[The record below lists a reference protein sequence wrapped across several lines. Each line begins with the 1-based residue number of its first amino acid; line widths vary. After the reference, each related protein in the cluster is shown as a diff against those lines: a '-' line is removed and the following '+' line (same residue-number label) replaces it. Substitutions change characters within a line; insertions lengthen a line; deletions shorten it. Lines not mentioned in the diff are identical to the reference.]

1 MQVHACMQMEYRR
14 EIAMKAITEPILASE
29 QYQSILQAM
38 NQKGCTAVFGLS
50 DTAFSCAVHCLG
62 RQTKYRVI
70 ITYGERRA
78 RQLEEYYR
86 FFDRSVYT
94 YPAKDVLF
102 YSADVHG
109 NAIVR
114 QRIEILKLLAEEQE
128 ATIILPAEALLER
141 IPKLEELR
149 KNRYTIQVGDTVD
162 SQAFRSRVTDLGY
175 ERVDAVEG
183 PGEYAIRGGIL
194 DIFPLTEDCPYRIE
208 LWGDEVDSLRSF
220 DVESQRSIEEVK
232 ALVIYPATEAVLT
245 DERIAAGL
253 KAIEKEHKK
262 TAKTLKDAFQTEAY
276 ARLNRAVQALKE
288 ELTELHTAIG
298 IDGYLPY
305 FYASLVS
312 ILDYFPE
319 NTGVFVDEPKR
330 VEESL
335 KAYETE
341 FRENMKSRLEGGYIL
356 PGQAELLYSVAEVQ
370 HNLEQRSA
378 LLCMALQQELPDW
391 KVERSVFWET
401 KTVQSYNNHFDLLI
415 KNVETWKKKGYS
427 IVLLCSSATRAK
439 RITAELEDYEISA
452 FYSEDME
459 RQLRASE
466 VMVAAGR
473 LAKGFEFPEQKLV
486 VVSES
491 DIFQTGEQKK
501 HKRIKPKY
509 SGEKIHSFDDLSVGD
524 YVVHENHGIGI
535 YRGIEKIEVDKVAK
549 DYITIE
555 YKDNSKLYILASQLD
570 VIQKYSSKEGARPKL
585 DKLGGTAWQ
594 ATKNRVKGHVAG
606 IAKELVNL
614 YAVRQEREGYA
625 YSPDTVWQKEFEE
638 AFPYEETEDQMKAIA
653 ETKEDMESHRIMD
666 RLICGDVG
674 YGKTEVAIRAAF
686 KAVQDGKQ
694 VAYLVPT
701 TILAQQHFATFLER
715 MQNYPVTV
723 KMLSR
728 FCTPT
733 EQKKILAGLKDGTV
747 DIVIGTHR
755 LLSKDIVY
763 KNLGLLVIDE
773 EQRFG
778 VAHKEKIKQIKK
790 DVDVLTLTA
799 TPIPRTLHMSLIG
812 IRSMS
817 LLEEPPV
824 DRQAIQTYVM
834 EYNPELVR
842 EAVNREL
849 ARGGQVYYVYN
860 RVNDI
865 DLVTSRL
872 QELLPEARIAYA
884 HGQMKERELETIM
897 YQFINGDIDVL
908 VTTTIIETGL
918 DISNVNT
925 MIIQDA
931 ENFGLSQLYQLR
943 GRVGRSNRRA
953 SAFLMYRKDKMLKE
967 TAEKRLQAIREF
979 TDLGSGYRIALRDLE
994 IRGAGNLLGED
1005 QSGHMEAVG
1014 YDLYCKM
1021 LNDAIREQ
1029 KGEAVEESFET
1040 TVELPMDAY
1049 IPASYVKNEFT
1060 KLELYKRIAGIDSQ
1074 EALEDMQDELIDR
1087 FGELPSAV
1095 ENLLE
1100 IAMVKSRAHDAYIA
1114 EVSRKGQ
1121 ELHFIMYPKAKVN
1134 TEKIDTFMKQYNGR
1148 MRMDLTKAP
1157 AFILRTQPM
1166 NRKETLNCVESVI
1179 NEIHLLIDR

>member
-1 MQVHACMQMEYRR
+1 
-14 EIAMKAITEPILASE
+14 MKAIVAPILESE
-29 QYQSILQAM
+29 PYQALLRAM
-38 NQKGCTAVFGLS
+38 EQKGFTAVSGLS

-62 RQTKYRVI
+62 NKSRYRLI
-70 ITYGERRA
+70 ITYSEQRA
-78 RQLEEYYR
+78 RQLEENYR
-86 FFDRSVYT
+86 FFDRNVYV

-114 QRIEILKLLAEEQE
+114 QRMELLKQVVEGKEM
-128 ATIILPAEALLER
+128 TMILPVEALMER
-141 IPKLEELR
+141 LPELPQLKR
-149 KNRYTIQVGDTVD
+149 NLYRIQSGDTIYTKVF
-162 SQAFRSRVTDLGY
+162 QQTLTALGY
-175 ERVDAVEG
+175 ERRDWVDG
-183 PGEYAIRGGIL
+183 PGQYAVRGGIL
-194 DIFPLTEDCPYRIE
+194 DVFPLTEDCPYRIE

-220 DVESQRSIEEVK
+220 DVESQRSIEELK
-232 ALVIYPATEAVLT
+232 ELVIYPATEVVLT
-245 DERIAAGL
+245 EDRIAAGL
-253 KAIEKEHKK
+253 RKIEAEYKQCAKVLKE
-262 TAKTLKDAFQTEAY
+262 TFRTEAY
-276 ARLNRAVQALKE
+276 GRLKRGIDVLRD
-288 ELTELHTAIG
+288 ELLELHELVEA
-298 IDGYLPY
+298 DSYLTY
-305 FYASLVS
+305 FYDTLVS

-319 NTGVFVDEPKR
+319 DAKLFVDEPKR
-330 VEESL
+330 VEESA
-335 KAYETE
+335 KAYELE
-341 FRENMKSRLEGGYIL
+341 FQENMKSRLEGGYIL
-356 PGQAELLYSVAEVQ
+356 PGQAEVLTDFADVL
-370 HNLEQRSA
+370 HKLEQRST
-378 LLCMALQQELPDW
+378 LLCSVLSQIPEEWGID
-391 KVERSVFWET
+391 KVIHWES
-401 KTVQSYNNHFDLLI
+401 KMVQSYNNHFDLLV
-415 KNVETWKKKGYS
+415 KNVSGWKKKGCR
-427 IVLLCSSATRAK
+427 IVILCSSATRAK
-439 RITAELEDYEISA
+439 RIAAEFEDYEIVS
-452 FYSEDME
+452 FYSEDLNRE
-459 RQLRASE
+459 LKPSE

-473 LAKGFEFPEQKLV
+473 LNKGFEFPEQKLV
-486 VVSES
+486 VVSEG
-491 DIFQTGEQKK
+491 DIFQTGERARKK
-501 HKRIKPKY
+501 RLKPKY
-509 SGEKIHSFDDLSVGD
+509 SGEKINSFADISVGD

-570 VIQKYSSKEGARPKL
+570 LIQKFSSKDGARPKI

-594 ATKNRVKGHVAG
+594 NTKNRVKGHVAG
-606 IAKELVNL
+606 IAKDLVDL
-614 YAVRQEREGYA
+614 YAIRQSKEGYA
-625 YSPDTVWQKEFEE
+625 YSPDTLWQKEFEE
-638 AFPYEETEDQMKAIA
+638 AFPYEETEDQLRAIE
-653 ETKEDMESHRIMD
+653 ETKRDMESHKIMD

-674 YGKTEVAIRAAF
+674 YGKTEIAIRAAF

-701 TILAQQHFATFLER
+701 TILAQQHYATFTER
-715 MQNYPVTV
+715 MKNYPIQI

-728 FCTPT
+728 FCTTT
-733 EQKKILAGLKDGTV
+733 EQKKILEGLKTGMV

-755 LLSKDIVY
+755 LFSKDLAY
-763 KNLGLLVIDE
+763 KNLGLLIIDE

-778 VAHKEKIKQIKK
+778 VAHKEKIKQMKK

-812 IRSMS
+812 IRNMS

-824 DRQAIQTYVM
+824 DRQAIQTYVL

-842 EAVNREL
+842 EAINREL

-865 DLVTSRL
+865 DRVTVEL
-872 QELLPEARIAYA
+872 QELLPEARITYA

-925 MIIQDA
+925 MIVQDA
-931 ENFGLSQLYQLR
+931 ENFGLAQLYQLR

-953 SAFLMYRKDKMLKE
+953 SAFLMYRRDKMLKE

-1029 KGEAVEESFET
+1029 KGEIIEETFET
-1040 TVELPMDAY
+1040 SIELPLDAY
-1049 IPASYVKNEFT
+1049 IPATYVKNEFT
-1060 KLELYKRIAGIDSQ
+1060 KLELYKRIAGIASQ
-1074 EALEDMQDELIDR
+1074 EAMEDMQDELTDR
-1087 FGELPSAV
+1087 FGDMPTAV

-1100 IAMVKSRAHDAYIA
+1100 MALLKTKAHDAYIA
-1114 EVSRKGQ
+1114 EVSEKGN
-1121 ELHFIMYPKAKVN
+1121 EIHFVMYPKAKVD
-1134 TEKIDTFMKQYNGR
+1134 TEKIDGFMKQYNGN
-1148 MRMDLTKAP
+1148 MRMSVTKAP
-1157 AFILRTQPM
+1157 TFILKVQPM
-1166 NRKETLNCVESVI
+1166 NKKERLNCVESVI
-1179 NEIHLLIDR
+1179 NDIHLLIVR